1 MTKKNVNTSNINN
14 EVTKAVEEFRSFFKK
29 SVLDVLEM
37 GRVVSRVKSDLES
50 EQFKDFCKKIGYSD
64 KSSSIKKLKLI
75 GDKHQVL
82 AKFASSLPSNW
93 TSLYEITKLN
103 EAQIAAYVTS
113 GAIHTQVKGS
123 EIAALNGKE
132 PFNRKEEK
140 VSNVKLEE
148 VLSGTCGCSFVCQL
162 VDVNDVALKAKI
174 QKFVAELKQQKAKV
188 KILESKDF
196 KSILQSDLKQAA

>member
-1 MTKKNVNTSNINN
+1 MTKKNVNTSNQVK
-14 EVTKAVEEFRSFFKK
+14 EAVEEFRSFFKK

-37 GRVVSRVKSDLES
+37 GRVVSRVKSELQTA
-50 EQFKDFCKKIGYSD
+50 QFEDFCKGIGYSH

-82 AKFASSLPSNW
+82 AKYAYSLPSNW

-132 PFNRKEEK
+132 PYGRKEEK
-140 VSNVKLEE
+140 VSNEKLEE
-148 VLSGTCGCSFVCQL
+148 VLSVTRGCSFVCQL
-162 VDVNDVALKAKI
+162 LDVNDVALKAKI
-174 QKFVAELKQQKAKV
+174 QKFVTELKQQKAKV
-188 KILESKDF
+188 KVLESKEF
-196 KSILQSDLKQAA
+196 KSILQSELKQAA

>member
-1 MTKKNVNTSNINN
+1 MTKKNVNTSYK
-14 EVTKAVEEFRSFFKK
+14 VTEAVEEFRSFFKK

-37 GRVVSRVKSDLES
+37 GRVVSRVKAELQAA
-50 EQFKDFCKKIGYSD
+50 QFEDFCKGIGYTH

-132 PFNRKEEK
+132 SFNRKEEK

-148 VLSGTCGCSFVCQL
+148 VLSGTRGCAFVCQL
-162 VDVNDVALKAKI
+162 VDVNDIALKAKI
-174 QKFVAELKQQKAKV
+174 QKFVAELKQQKTKV